1 MEQSVKIGEGDAL
14 IIVDVQNDFCPGGA
28 MPVEDGDVVA
38 QSLSDASMLFGANGG
53 RIFASQEWHPTDHQ
67 SFQGNGGTWPTHC
80 VRGSAGAGFHS
91 NLRLPVG
98 SAIIRKGEDPSTQGY
113 SAFEDST
120 LDAHLRRLDIKRVFI
135 GGIATEYGVQHTVVD
150 AIQNGFATFVLTDA
164 ISAINANPQDGE
176 HAVES
181 MVSNGATTIQLTE
194 LETNA
199 PKSSNSAP
207 AAVEE

>member
-1 MEQSVKIGEGDAL
+1 MKIGEGDAL
-14 IIVDVQNDFCPGGA
+14 IIVDVQNDFCPGGS

-38 QSLSDASMLFGANGG
+38 QSLSDASMLFSANGG
-53 RIFASQEWHPTDHQ
+53 RVFVSQEWHPTDHR
-67 SFQGNGGTWPTHC
+67 SFQDNGGTWPAHC
-80 VRGSAGAGFHS
+80 VRGSSGAGFHP

-98 SAIIRKGEDPSTQGY
+98 SSIIRKGEDPSTAGY

-120 LDAHLRRLDIKRVFI
+120 LDSHLHRLEIKRVFV

-150 AIQNGFATFVLTDA
+150 AIQNGYATYLLTDG

-176 HAVES
+176 QAVKS
-181 MVSNGATTIQLTE
+181 MEDNGATKVKLTD

-207 AAVEE
+207 AAAVEA